1 MADIIKSYNDVT
13 RRNKDMNDGTYAE
26 VVSAVSSNVTTKLQE
41 PFEFFDTTKTWTLSK
56 AAGDIV
62 RLDGNAVGASY
73 LVISKDPLAAGTE
86 TSLTANVSFKMPLE
100 GGFGFHASQRTLGQE
115 FSNEIVDFGTIPPVA
130 DIAISTIS
138 QSTTTL
144 TVNTVGDHGLSVG
157 ARFGIHGV
165 PDSRMNYPSLVV
177 GAVTSP
183 TQFTATAGPG
193 GTLASLTVGPFVGGF
208 VYMRSALGYAQNGVS
223 MIFENATATNAS
235 FYIRSGSGES
245 LPSGTVSGS
254 HSITVA
260 TTASVA
266 PITSAYTYAF
276 QPTSEYR
283 LVLQPDRVQWSSGVV
298 DGLAQNSSAVNRTQ
312 IVPEASKLY
321 QFRIRATNNKGL
333 TVPNAQVVTAV
344 KTGTTTATVTTDVAH
359 GLATT
364 DVVVLYGARDQ
375 TNFPNVVT
383 ATAVASI
390 VSPTQFTIVWGGA
403 VTATTFGGYVA
414 RVQGGNLMSA
424 LGGLT
429 MAAQSATLAS
439 GVLAVVG
446 STVWAGAVIGDYV
459 NVVGLRDF
467 VTGATLACDGAYRI
481 QNIASTTLT
490 LEPIGD
496 TVVPA
501 DFASTNCG
509 GAVIKRTDYR
519 VSFVRLFDYVR
530 ERIEAVPRP
539 FGDNAFAMPVTV
551 QGGLLSAAGSV
562 STIAP
567 SNYFLNS
574 AASTNGALIVT
585 TTMGVSAFFA
595 SNIGATPAYV
605 KLYNKATAPTV
616 GTDVPEMVITVPAT
630 GQVEVT
636 PGFYGYRFP
645 LGLGIAI
652 TGAAADTDTTAV
664 AAGQVKVKLSRAV

>member
-1 MADIIKSYNDVT
+1 MSGFAPLYDTTTGRVSAWKATDN
-13 RRNKDMNDGTYAE
+13 AAH
-26 VVSAVSSNVTTKLQE
+26 VVSANVTTKLQE

-115 FSNEIVDFGTIPPVA
+115 FSNEIVDFGIIPPVA

-144 TVNTVGDHGLSVG
+144 TVNTSAPHGLSVG
-157 ARFGIHGV
+157 ARFGIYGV
-165 PDSRMNYPSLVV
+165 PDSRVNYPALVV
-177 GAVTSP
+177 NAVTSP

-193 GTLASLTVGPFVGGF
+193 GNLASLTVGPFVGGF

-223 MIFENATATNAS
+223 MIFESATTTNAS

-245 LPSGTVSGS
+245 LPSGSVAGNHGT
-254 HSITVA
+254 TVA
-260 TTASVA
+260 TTASVS
-266 PITSAYTYAF
+266 PVTSAYTYAF

-283 LVLQPDRVQWSSGVV
+283 LVLQPDRVQWSSSAI
-298 DGLAQNSSAVNRTQ
+298 DGLSQGSSAVNRTQ

-344 KTGTTTATVTTDVAH
+344 KTGTTTATVTTAVAH

-414 RVQGGNLMSA
+414 RVQGGNLMST

-439 GVLAVVG
+439 GVLTIVG
-446 STVWAGAVIGDYV
+446 SATWTGAVIGDYV
-459 NVVGLRDF
+459 NVVGLRGF

-481 QNIASTTLT
+481 RNIASTTLT
-490 LEPIGD
+490 LEPIGN

-519 VSFVRLFDYVR
+519 ISFVRLFDYVR

-551 QGGLLSAAGSV
+551 QGGVLSSV
-562 STIAP
+562 GQVATTNFA
-567 SNYFLNS
+567 LNS
-574 AASTNGALIVT
+574 AATTNGALIVT
-585 TTMGVSAFFA
+585 STQAVSAFFA
-595 SNIGATPAYV
+595 SNIGATAAFV

-636 PGFYGYRFP
+636 PGFGGYRFP

-664 AAGQVKVKLSRAV
+664 AAGQVKVKLSRSA

>member
-26 VVSAVSSNVTTKLQE
+26 VISAISSNVTTKLQE
-41 PFEFFDTTKTWTLSK
+41 PFESFDTTKTWTLSK

-62 RLDGNAVGASY
+62 QLDGNAIGSSY

-86 TSLTANVSFKMPLE
+86 TALTANVSFKMPLE

-115 FSNEIVDFGTIPPVA
+115 FSNEIVDFGVIPA
-130 DIAISTIS
+130 TDDLAISSIS

-144 TVNTVGDHGLSVG
+144 TVTTTLDHNLSVG
-157 ARFGIHGV
+157 TRFGVYGV
-165 PDSRMNYPSLVV
+165 PDSRVNYPSLVV
-177 GAVTSP
+177 SAIVSP
-183 TQFTATAGPG
+183 TQFQATAGPG

-208 VYMRSALGYAQNGVS
+208 VYMRSALGFAQNGTS

-254 HSITVA
+254 HSTSVA
-260 TTASVA
+260 TTTSVA
-266 PITSAYTYAF
+266 PITSPFTYAF
-276 QPTSEYR
+276 QPTSEYK
-283 LVLQPDRVQWSSGVV
+283 LVLQPDRVQWSSSTV
-298 DGLAQNSSAVNRTQ
+298 DSLSQSSSAINRTQ
-312 IVPEASKLY
+312 LVPEASREY

-333 TVPNAQVVTAV
+333 TIPNAQVVTAV

-359 GLATT
+359 GLAIT

-390 VSPTQFTIVWGGA
+390 VSPTEFTIVWGGA

-424 LGGLT
+424 LGALT

-439 GVLAVVG
+439 GILTIVG
-446 STVWAGAVIGDYV
+446 SATWTGIVIGDYV
-459 NVVGLRDF
+459 NVIGLRDNA
-467 VTGATLACDGAYRI
+467 TGVTLACDGAYRV
-481 QNIASTTLT
+481 QNLATSTIT
-490 LEPIGD
+490 LEPIGN

-501 DFASTNCG
+501 DFGSTNCG

-539 FGDNAFAMPVTV
+539 FGDNSFAMPVTM
-551 QGGLLSAAGSV
+551 QGGTLSTVGQVATTNFA
-562 STIAP
+562 
-567 SNYFLNS
+567 LNS

-585 TTMGVSAFFA
+585 STQAVSAFFA

-605 KLYNKATAPTV
+605 KLYNKATAPVV

-630 GQVEVT
+630 GQIDVT
-636 PGFYGYRFP
+636 PGFGGFRFP
-645 LGLGIAI
+645 LGIGIAI
-652 TGAAADTDTTAV
+652 TGAAADSDTTAV
-664 AAGQVKVKLSRAV
+664 AAGQVKVKLSRSV